1 MTKLIAIT
9 GSPGA
14 GKTTVAQ
21 GIYDKMNIDT
31 TNLVSVG
38 DLVRNAIAQGM
49 SNEWMALG
57 NLAPEKQ
64 VRSMVLDEI
73 VHSFNEGRDIILDG
87 MPRTKDQVTWLK
99 KVTKRFS
106 IELHVVYITAQE
118 SVSMERMNARKRDG
132 DEFAEI
138 RLAKSMNQLAQTL
151 AKALTDTNC
160 EVYGSENH
168 TAEEIAYDI
177 VYKLR
182 LY

>member
-21 GIYDKMNIDT
+21 GIRDKMNTDT

-38 DLVRNAIAQGM
+38 DLVRNAMTQGM

-64 VRSMVLDEI
+64 VRSMVLGEI
-73 VHSFNEGRDIILDG
+73 VHSFNEGWDVILDG
-87 MPRTKDQVTWLK
+87 MPRTKDQVVWLK
-99 KVTKRFS
+99 EITERFG
-106 IELHVVYITAQE
+106 IELHVIYISAQE
-118 SVSMERMNARKRDG
+118 SVSMERMDARKRDG

-138 RLAKSMNQLAQTL
+138 RLAKSMKQLTRTL

-160 EVYGSENH
+160 EVYGSEDH

-177 VYKLR
+177 VHNLR